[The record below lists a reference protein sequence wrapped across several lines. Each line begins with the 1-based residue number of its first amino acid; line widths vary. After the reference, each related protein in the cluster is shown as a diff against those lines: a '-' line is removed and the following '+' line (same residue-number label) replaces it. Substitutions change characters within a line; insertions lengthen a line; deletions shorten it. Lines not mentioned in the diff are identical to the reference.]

1 MERDAFN
8 VETISA
14 MKTVTVDWRIPED
27 MNDDE
32 WVKMRHFFDSAGVDP
47 TDKPFV
53 FMADGTN
60 TQIINRIME
69 AADSFRGV
77 VRHVKIKG

>member
-1 MERDAFN
+1 M
-8 VETISA
+8 ETISA
-14 MKTVTVDWRIPED
+14 MKTVTVDWRIPRD
-27 MNDDE
+27 MTDDE
-32 WVKMRHFFDSAGVDP
+32 SAKMRQFFESIGVDS

-53 FMADGTN
+53 FMDKGTN